1 MKKLLIV
8 LAVVSLLVAPAFAAK
23 SNSFEKAVK
32 GEGVD
37 WATQQNVITVNPLV
51 FLGIL
56 SAHYEMAMG
65 KTNGLG
71 FNGLFNWFGYGDWS
85 WTTIGAGAEYNWYF
99 QNHALNGWFAGPQAQ
114 VTMSMISYKYDEFV
128 RWEGSTAIYEEKTGT
143 GSAIMFGLG
152 GHGGYRWIWDNGFT
166 LDLQVALSYNIGS
179 SVEINGV
186 TASGFGGVG
195 FGPGLNLGYAW

>member
-8 LAVVSLLVAPAFAAK
+8 LAVVSLLVAPAFAAKK

-71 FNGLFNWFGYGDWS
+71 FNGLFSFWGTDKWNYMTVGV
-85 WTTIGAGAEYNWYF
+85 GAEYNWYF
-99 QNHALNGWFAGPQAQ
+99 QNHALNGWFAGPHAQ
-114 VTMSMISYKYDEFV
+114 VTMASVNYEY
-128 RWEGSTAIYEEKTGT
+128 TAWNDTYTEIITKKESGT
-143 GSAIMFGLG
+143 GVFFGIG

-166 LDLQVALSYNIGS
+166 LDLQLGVTYSIGS
-179 SVEINGV
+179 NITLGGA
-186 TASGFGGVG
+186 TASVGGAG

>member
-37 WATQQNVITVNPLV
+37 WATQTNIITVNPLI
-51 FLGIL
+51 FIGIL
-56 SAHYEMAMG
+56 NAHYEMAMG

-71 FNGLFNWFGYGDWS
+71 FNGIFNWIGIGDWS
-85 WTTIGAGAEYNWYF
+85 WTTFGAGAEYNWYF

-114 VTMSMISYKYDEFV
+114 ITMSMISYKYTEWNDTYTELV
-128 RWEGSTAIYEEKTGT
+128 EKTGT

-166 LDLQVALSYNIGS
+166 LDLQIALSYNIGS

-186 TASGFGGVG
+186 KATGFGGVG

>member
-23 SNSFEKAVK
+23 SNSFEKAIK

-37 WATQQNVITVNPLV
+37 WATQQNIITVNPLV

-71 FNGLFNWFGYGDWS
+71 FNGLFSFWGTDVSNIMM
-85 WTTIGAGAEYNWYF
+85 IGAGAEYNWYF
-99 QNHALNGWFAGPQAQ
+99 QNHALNGWFAGPHAQ
-114 VTMSMISYKYDEFV
+114 VTMASVNTEYLEWNDTYTEIIKKND
-128 RWEGSTAIYEEKTGT
+128 
-143 GSAIMFGLG
+143 SASVVIFGIG

-166 LDLQVALSYNIGS
+166 LDLQVGITYNIGNS
-179 SVEINGV
+179 IKIGNV
-186 TASGFGGVG
+186 TTNLAGAGFS
-195 FGPGLNLGYAW
+195 PGLNLGYAW